1 MSSSFSKAS
10 KSNSRLRRPK
20 AVKQVSQLP
29 QIEHAATQRSRQ
41 QNQTGGERTLLSGVA
56 SPRISSVVVS
66 SKCAWHTVK
75 HTVPSRSRKE
85 TKQAFEAPSFLPSS
99 LACLLPSCLPSFF
112 PFIFVD
118 AFIFIMFDAFT
129 FSFLNCSWRLQNLPC
144 WLRKGKNWVAEAAEE
159 GAGRQFRAE
168 AAQIRGRSEKK

>member
-1 MSSSFSKAS
+1 MNPSKWCANKKDRISVCRFSSPAVCQRQRWVAKGPMATATCMSSSFSKAS

-75 HTVPSRSRKE
+75 HTVPSGSRKE
-85 TKQAFEAPSFLPSS
+85 TKQAFEAPSFLPPL
-99 LACLLPSCLPSFF
+99 LACFLPSCLPSFF

-118 AFIFIMFDAFT
+118 AFIFMFDAFT
-129 FSFLNCSWRLQNLPC
+129 FSF
-144 WLRKGKNWVAEAAEE
+144 
-159 GAGRQFRAE
+159 
-168 AAQIRGRSEKK
+168 

>member
-1 MSSSFSKAS
+1 MCRFSSPAVCQRQRCVAKGPMATTTCMSSSFSKAS
-10 KSNSRLRRPK
+10 KSNSRLRRPE

-85 TKQAFEAPSFLPSS
+85 TKQAFEAPSFLPPL
-99 LACLLPSCLPSFF
+99 LACFLPAFLPFSPLFLLMHLYLLCLMPLH
-112 PFIFVD
+112 
-118 AFIFIMFDAFT
+118 
-129 FSFLNCSWRLQNLPC
+129 FL
-144 WLRKGKNWVAEAAEE
+144 
-159 GAGRQFRAE
+159 F
-168 AAQIRGRSEKK
+168 